1 MKNANRIQGLVKCA
15 LVAGWILTGCSGQT
29 SAEGDALETG
39 TVALPLSSYGPSGT
53 RYQLRNANFEITSQ
67 NYYYDYGIGGQGSMT
82 PPPGVPSIFA
92 SSDSDPEA
100 PSIEVELEQGSY
112 QIHLQPGWWLERV
125 ENGVSTPI
133 DAQLL
138 SGEYQWAYVSPHAT
152 SWVSYQFGVGGRAL
166 WFNGKLNVDVQVYED
181 PSQYYG
187 PSVGG
192 SYAVGGSAS
201 GGSYGVGGSAGAVAT
216 GGAAWAA
223 GGAYALPY

>member
-1 MKNANRIQGLVKCA
+1 MKNANTIQGLVKCG

-29 SAEGDALETG
+29 SMGGDGLETG
-39 TVALPLSSYGPSGT
+39 TMVLPLSSYGPSGT

-67 NYYYDYGIGGQGSMT
+67 NYYYNYGTGGQGPMT
-82 PPPGVPSIFA
+82 PPPAVPSILA

-100 PSIEVELEQGSY
+100 PSIEVELEKGSY

-125 ENGVSTPI
+125 QNGVSTPI

-152 SWVSYQFGVGGRAL
+152 SWVSYQFGVGGREL

-181 PSQYYG
+181 PSKYYG

-192 SYAVGGSAS
+192 SYAVGGSAA
-201 GGSYGVGGSAGAVAT
+201 GGSYGIAGSAGSAAT
-216 GGAAWAA
+216 GGAASAT
-223 GGAYALPY
+223 GGASYY